1 MNRFWIVAVLAV
13 PSVLCAPPIPVLAQG
28 ITGIVRDANTSQP
41 LAGVLVSVLDVV
53 GGRVRGVLTDA
64 DGRFVIEVPM
74 GRYRLRSERIGLRP
88 ETSEP
93 FDLNTF
99 NLRVEQIV
107 MTIRAVEIAG
117 LVVDTRIKS
126 CRIDPDAALR
136 IQRWWEEI
144 KTALAVSSVLQRQRF
159 ATFKIEKFEREWS
172 DDLTRVVDCI
182 SRVEL
187 SQSSRPFLS
196 AGADFLSEG
205 GFVQGD
211 IDSQRQYYAPEAD
224 VLLSD
229 VFLSEHC
236 FSLVEDSDR
245 DDQLGLHFEPVEMRT
260 VPEILGTLWVDTTTA
275 ELQNLDFRYTNLDG
289 VGQGE
294 AGGLVAFEYL
304 PSGAWI
310 VSEWYIHMPRVG
322 VRIESRRN
330 DEVPDYLLLGFVDVG
345 GEVTPLV
352 ISDEV
357 EEGGPVGAIRGVV
370 FDSIGGGGLV
380 DATVTIV
387 GTGRQATTDAAGE
400 FILINVP
407 IGPHNLTFFR
417 ADTDAWGLG
426 LLPHRGRGEGELH
439 GGGEARHPPFQ
450 ASRVGS
456 LSRRGTRG
464 ADGSRRAHSWSRP
477 SRPVQRGSR
486 AFVDAPGRSRPV
498 RFRPDRF
505 GRLLRRMHDSGRG
518 GAHRAGRSRRTVD
531 RRVRGS
537 ASTSHDHLSGGVVHP
552 LAGVPPRVRGACS
565 GIGILGGF
573 D

>member
-1 MNRFWIVAVLAV
+1 M
-13 PSVLCAPPIPVLAQG
+13 LAQG

-211 IDSQRQYYAPEAD
+211 IDSQRQYYAPDAD

-380 DATVTIV
+380 DAAVTIV
-387 GTGRQATTDAAGE
+387 GIGRQATTDAAGE

-407 IGPHNLTFFR
+407 IGPHNLTFFS

-426 LLPHRGRGEGELH
+426 SSLIEVEVKESFTAEARLAIPRFRQVALGLCLGEGRGAQTVVVGHILGPDRLGLSNVALELSWT
-439 GGGEARHPPFQ
+439 PQ
-450 ASRVGS
+450 D
-456 LSRRGTRG
+456 G
-464 ADGSRRAHSWSRP
+464 ADRSVSAQTASDGYFVVCTIPGEVELTVRAEVDGRWID
-477 SRPVQRGSR
+477 
-486 AFVDAPGRSRPV
+486 AFEVVP
-498 RFRPDRF
+498 
-505 GRLLRRMHDSGRG
+505 RLHMITYREVWFTR
-518 GAHRAGRSRRTVD
+518 
-531 RRVRGS
+531 
-537 ASTSHDHLSGGVVHP
+537 
-552 LAGVPPRVRGACS
+552 
-565 GIGILGGF
+565 
-573 D
+573 